1 MPCSYISETT
11 CFPHLEEKVEWF
23 RYTWS
28 IYIIKQLKIA
38 LNQEQE
44 EITNVLAKYIQAFS
58 NHESDLGRQT

>member
-1 MPCSYISETT
+1 M
-11 CFPHLEEKVEWF
+11 EEKVEWF

-44 EITNVLAKYIQAFS
+44 EITNVLAKWGGKIS
-58 NHESDLGRQT
+58 G